1 MQDAINLG
9 WKLALVLRGICPPEP
24 LLSSYSM
31 ERSAIAKLVLEAT
44 GKATALTVMK
54 GGIKQS
60 IRNHI
65 ASLVFGLAPVK
76 STMANILSEV
86 AIGYPDSP
94 LNAKSAH
101 VHGGPQPGQR
111 APIREGEPAV
121 GSGNTPRFALFAED
135 TPTSRALLSKYQNL
149 VEASPRKQ
157 YAHGGVWI
165 VRPDGYVA
173 LAAKQDAWNAVDAYL
188 SHLTKPASASG

>member
-1 MQDAINLG
+1 
-9 WKLALVLRGICPPEP
+9 LRAGAVAEQLQRGAKRYCQT
-24 LLSSYSM
+24 SS
-31 ERSAIAKLVLEAT
+31 RSNRQNHRPDRDE
-44 GKATALTVMK
+44 

-76 STMANILSEV
+76 SAMANILSEMAV
-86 AIGYPDSP
+86 GYPDSP
-94 LNAKSAH
+94 LNAKSAYI
-101 VHGGPQPGQR
+101 HGGPQPGQR

-135 TPTSRALLSKYQNL
+135 TPTSRSLLSKYPNF
-149 VEASPRKQ
+149 VEPFPRKP
-157 YAHGGVWI
+157 YAHGGIWI

-173 LAAKQDAWNAVDAYL
+173 LAAKQDAWNDVDVYL
-188 SHLTKPASASG
+188 SRLTKAASTSG